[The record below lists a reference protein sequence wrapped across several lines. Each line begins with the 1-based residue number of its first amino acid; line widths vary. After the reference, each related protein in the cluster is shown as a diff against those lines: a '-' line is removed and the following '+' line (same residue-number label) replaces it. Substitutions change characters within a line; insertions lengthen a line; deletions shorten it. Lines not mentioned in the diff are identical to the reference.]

1 MLPIPYVRFPLG
13 VVCAS
18 VFALIWMYLLE
29 QPDPHTVLYYHVG
42 VITFAASTVITLLA
56 EPVRMVSQIML
67 YSRLRVRFNIN
78 RISINHQVN
87 LKPHI
92 SAQCP
97 LSCILLVRSRGV
109 STICQVSHGYH
120 INSHVSTLGSH
131 CLLRVSGR
139 CVKKT

>member
-29 QPDPHTVLYYHVG
+29 QPDPRTVLYYHVG

-78 RISINHQVN
+78 RISINPQVN

-97 LSCILLVRSRGV
+97 LSFPFS
-109 STICQVSHGYH
+109 S
-120 INSHVSTLGSH
+120 
-131 CLLRVSGR
+131 
-139 CVKKT
+139 